1 MKTVK
6 SIVAIVLVL
15 VITIPC
21 FGGNIHLKRR
31 YKNIGTYSLGLITA
45 ISAEYNE
52 MQKTVM
58 VEFFEDYGNVTVSV
72 EDAEGN
78 VIYADAVE
86 AGNGTGIFI
95 SLPDISAGN
104 YVLHITPID
113 GEPMDGDFY
122 VY

>member
-1 MKTVK
+1 MKIVK

-15 VITIPC
+15 AITIPC

-31 YKNIGTYSLGLITA
+31 YKNIGSYSLGLITA

-52 MQKTVM
+52 TQKTVM

-95 SLPDISAGN
+95 PLPDLLVGN
-104 YVLHITPID
+104 YILYITPTD